1 MKRNLLLFAAAILM
15 AVGAKA
21 QTGFGLKA
29 GVTLP
34 SYSYGNTDE
43 LSDTKSALNFYVTGY
58 LNANINQNFAIQP
71 GISLQGKGAKFAEA
85 RWNGNTYELT
95 QNTMWIEVPV
105 NFVGKLPVGAAELQ
119 LGAGPYVGFGISGK
133 NKFNSIGDNGDGSS
147 TTLNEFKFGKDETLK
162 GVDFGANITAGVK
175 LPGGFLINAN
185 YGLGLTNIAGEKF
198 LSDDV
203 KNRVLSFGVGFE
215 F

>member
-1 MKRNLLLFAAAILM
+1 MKKVLLSLGAALLM
-15 AVGAKA
+15 AAGAQA
-21 QTGFGLKA
+21 QTGYGLKA

-34 SYSYGNTDE
+34 SYSYGSSDD
-43 LSDTKSALNFYVTGY
+43 LSDTKSALNFYITGY

-71 GISLQGKGAKFAEA
+71 GISLQGKGAKFAEYKF
-85 RWNGNTYELT
+85 NGTTYELN

-119 LGAGPYVGFGISGK
+119 LGAGPYVGFGVSGK
-133 NKFNSIGDNGDGSS
+133 NKFDRISGDGDFAS

-185 YGLGLTNIAGEKF
+185 YGLGLTNIAGDKF
-198 LSDDV
+198 PSNDV

>member
-1 MKRNLLLFAAAILM
+1 MKKVLLSLGSALLL
-15 AVGAKA
+15 AVGANA
-21 QTGFGLKA
+21 QTGYGIKA

-34 SYSYGNTDE
+34 SYSYGSSDD
-43 LSDTKSALNFYVTGY
+43 LSDTKSALNFYITGY

-71 GISLQGKGAKFAEA
+71 GVSLQGKGAKFAEA
-85 RWNGNTYELT
+85 RVGGTTYELT

-119 LGAGPYVGFGISGK
+119 LGAGPYVGFGVSGK
-133 NKFNSIGDNGDGSS
+133 NKFNTIGNGDGSS
-147 TTLNEFKFGKDETLK
+147 TTLNEFKFGKDEHLK
-162 GVDFGANITAGVK
+162 AVDFGANIMAGVK

-185 YGLGLTNIAGEKF
+185 YGLGLTNIAGDKS
-198 LSDDV
+198 LTNDI